1 MPSSAEILS
10 VAGGLND
17 RSLTRTE
24 VMPTSL
30 DMKASDDSQ
39 VANHANS
46 RTVGPAYVDAQVEC
60 GIVEDGVS
68 DDGPGINACLKENP
82 GKHIMLRK
90 RGTSSAGGG
99 AGANSRRYW
108 HETSLPPRR

>member
-1 MPSSAEILS
+1 MPPLYSRLVQPFVLVVLAILWSPIPPSLPSSAEILS

-30 DMKASDDSQ
+30 DMEASDDSQ

-46 RTVGPAYVDAQVEC
+46 RTGARRDRRGALAGQMVG
-60 GIVEDGVS
+60 
-68 DDGPGINACLKENP
+68 
-82 GKHIMLRK
+82 
-90 RGTSSAGGG
+90 
-99 AGANSRRYW
+99 
-108 HETSLPPRR
+108 